1 MGKKPNKFFTKRG
14 EKVVPI
20 QLADWD
26 ESVNVTIQVPTNRE
40 HNELMER
47 FTDITP
53 SGTADIRM
61 AEFAEEQMVR
71 FILDLPFDI
80 PINSEM
86 TEFKKWKE
94 SSEDEKRLAINFMDT
109 NLHDAISKA
118 IIGITN
124 LSVDDKGNSK

>member
-1 MGKKPNKFFTKRG
+1 MGKKKPTFFTQRG

-26 ESVNVTIQVPTNRE
+26 DSVDVTINVPTNKE
-40 HNELMER
+40 HNELMEQ

-71 FILDLPFDI
+71 FIVDLPFDI
-80 PINSEM
+80 PTNFEM
-86 TEFKKWKE
+86 TEFKKWE
-94 SSEDEKRLAINFMDT
+94 NASEDEKRFAINCMDT

-124 LSVDDKGNSK
+124 LSEADKGN